1 MIESSY
7 ARWLALLL
15 GWMVAGQAGAV
26 DTAADGPVRAAV
38 PSAAPTLD
46 LWAIDIEGD
55 SLLGE
60 VELYRLMQPYLGPA
74 RTLDDVDR
82 ARDVLE
88 ARYRALGYKSVAV
101 TIPRQTARDG
111 IVRLEVVEGR
121 VERLTVSGS
130 RYHSIEQI
138 KLDAPSLAVGQVPD
152 FDQVQ
157 QDILALNRSDSLKV
171 TPSLQPGSRPG
182 TLKVDLAVTDELPV
196 KASLEVNNRQSANT
210 EALRVMGSLSW
221 DNLFQ
226 RGHSLSASYQTAPQ
240 RTRDAQV
247 LFLSYLWPFGRSGYS
262 LVING
267 IKSDSDVAAVGGLS
281 VIGRGEIL
289 GARLMIELPGS
300 DRFFPSAAVGFDY
313 KHFRSAIAT
322 TSASVT
328 TPITYV
334 PFVAGLN
341 FVATGG
347 GGVTQGNALISVAS
361 PQIGS
366 QNLDFNDSRFAA
378 RGQQLSYKQSLSRTQ
393 NLPHRLAL
401 DVRMSAQL
409 TDQPL
414 ISNEQFS
421 TGGADSVRGYLESEA
436 LGDYGF
442 SGTAELR
449 WAPIADGLEW
459 SPGLVPVDQLR
470 VYGYV
475 DGARLLLRKP
485 LPAQDAST
493 ELLSVGAG
501 LSFTL
506 FSMLEG
512 SVDYA
517 VPMRDGPIR
526 GKGDGRLLFRV
537 SSSY

>member
-1 MIESSY
+1 MTAFQFARFAALSSFCLVVG
-7 ARWLALLL
+7 LAEAQD
-15 GWMVAGQAGAV
+15 GTVRPAAAS
-26 DTAADGPVRAAV
+26 TAPK
-38 PSAAPTLD
+38 LD
-46 LWAIDIEGD
+46 LWAIDIDGD

-60 VELYRLMQPYLGPA
+60 VELYRLMQPYLGPG

-88 ARYRALGYKSVAV
+88 ARYRELGYKSVAV
-101 TIPRQTARDG
+101 TIPRQTAREG

-121 VERLTVSGS
+121 VERLTVTGS

-138 KLDAPSLAVGQVPD
+138 KLETPSLAEGKVPD
-152 FDQVQ
+152 FGDVQ
-157 QDILALNRSDSLKV
+157 KDIVALNRGDSLKV

-210 EALRVMGSLSW
+210 AALRVLGSFSY

-226 RGHSLSASYQTAPQ
+226 RGQSLSLSYQTAPQ
-240 RTRDAQV
+240 RPQDAQV
-247 LFLSYLWPFGRSGYS
+247 LFLSYLVPFARSRYS
-262 LVING
+262 LVLNG
-267 IKSDSDVAAVGGLS
+267 IKSDSDVATVGGLS
-281 VIGRGEIL
+281 VLGRGEIL
-289 GARLMIELPGS
+289 GARLMITLPGS
-300 DRFFPSAAVGFDY
+300 DDFFPSAAIGFDY

-334 PFVAGLN
+334 PFVAGFN
-341 FVATGG
+341 FVATSS
-347 GGVTQGNALISVAS
+347 GGVTQGNTLLSVAS

-366 QNLDFNDSRFAA
+366 QNLESHDSRFAA
-378 RGQQLSYKQSLSRTQ
+378 RGQQLSFKQSVSRTQ
-393 NLPHRLAL
+393 QLPYRLLL
-401 DVRMSAQL
+401 DFRMSSQI

-442 SGTAELR
+442 NGSAELR
-449 WAPIADGLEW
+449 WAPVADGLEL
-459 SPGLVPVDQLR
+459 SPGFAPVDQLR

-475 DGARLLLRKP
+475 DGARLSLHKP
-485 LPAQDAST
+485 LPGQDAT
-493 ELLSVGAG
+493 TQLLSVGGG

-506 FSMLEG
+506 FAALEG

-517 VPMRDGPIR
+517 VPLRDGPIR
-526 GKGDGRLLFRV
+526 NKGDGRLLFRV
-537 SSSY
+537 SSTY